1 MELKEEELIR
11 SLVDTDSEL
20 RECYEE
26 HQGLKQRLEE
36 LRQQSHLTEE
46 EELEEKQ
53 IQKQKLVGKDRMMQ
67 ILARHRQQPA
77 A

>member
-11 SLVDTDSEL
+11 SLADTDSEL
-20 RECYEE
+20 RECYDE
-26 HQGLKQRLEE
+26 HRALKQRLEE
-36 LRQQSHLTEE
+36 LRRQSHLTEE

-53 IQKQKLVGKDRMMQ
+53 IQKQKLAGKDRMMQ
-67 ILARHRQQPA
+67 ILARHRQQSA

>member
-11 SLVDTDSEL
+11 SLVDTDIEL
-20 RECYEE
+20 CKCYDEHRE
-26 HQGLKQRLEE
+26 LKQRLEQ

-53 IQKQKLVGKDRMMQ
+53 IQKQKLAGKDRMMQ
-67 ILARHRQQPA
+67 ILARHREQPA

>member
-1 MELKEEELIR
+1 MEAKEEEMIR

-20 RECYEE
+20 RHCYEE
-26 HQGLKQRLEE
+26 HQELKQRLEQ

-53 IQKQKLVGKDRMMQ
+53 IQKQKLAGKDRMMQ
-67 ILARHRQQPA
+67 ILARHRQQTA

>member
-1 MELKEEELIR
+1 MEIKEEELIR
-11 SLVDTDSEL
+11 SLIDTDPEL

-26 HQGLKQRLEE
+26 HQTLKQRLGE

-46 EELEEKQ
+46 EEMEEKR
-53 IQKQKLVGKDRMMQ
+53 IQKQKLAGKDRMMQ
-67 ILARHRQQPA
+67 ILARHRQQTA